1 MDFVA
6 EYQRAAE
13 AAAAANAAAQQTHAS
28 MFDFAAELGRLVKPL
43 TDGGNPLGLGVRFI
57 RREPPRLDAPGGV
70 MIEDATKDKPASF
83 AAVALETT
91 DLWFEVRSDPT
102 KAVDALTNIPEMET
116 YASKICGIINDADG
130 HPHLLQNV
138 PETGLVAVP
147 RVSTAAQLLEA
158 FLVLVEEVLRRRANF
173 NPSPT
178 G

>member
-13 AAAAANAAAQQTHAS
+13 AGAAANAAAQQTHAS

-70 MIEDATKDKPASF
+70 MIEDAAKDKPASF

-102 KAVDALTNIPEMET
+102 RAVDALTNIPEMET

-138 PETGLVAVP
+138 PESGLIAVP
-147 RVSTAAQLLEA
+147 RVSTAPQLLEA

>member
-70 MIEDATKDKPASF
+70 MIEDAAKDKPASF
-83 AAVALETT
+83 AAVALETN

-102 KAVDALTNIPEMET
+102 RAVDALTNIPEMEA

-147 RVSTAAQLLEA
+147 RVSTAPQLLEA